1 MRRLFLNF
9 SIFLAALW
17 VALSVAPAFGQQTV
31 LYYRSEPGDY
41 IGQGQE
47 VTLTTEDVDFIV
59 RPSFR
64 GSVRISM
71 NNFTRVPRPPSIW
84 WNAEFAPPQG
94 TDLVVGAYE
103 NATRWPFQAPTE
115 PGLSFSGQG
124 RGCNRLTGR
133 FDVLDAV
140 YDPNTGAVISFAV
153 DFEQHCEGGAPALF
167 GSIRFNSLVPLPAL
181 IPPKI
186 TLLNDLNGDQCV
198 EATGPDGATISLLG
212 SSISEDPVDF
222 LWTTSTGE
230 SEFGTE
236 FSFGLGVDQSAEV
249 TLTIEDLESRDQA
262 SSSLTVCASD
272 TTAPQV
278 TILSP
283 TEGEVFVGENARLSV
298 DVADAVDPNIDH
310 YRVSAVNT
318 TTVPLDVSTGTSN
331 IQLFRKIKDGTIQVE
346 VTVEAQDF
354 SGNLGSSTVTVF
366 RAHDLGMAP

>member
-1 MRRLFLNF
+1 MRRLSLNF

-31 LYYRSEPGDY
+31 LHYRSEPGDY

-47 VTLTTEDVDFIV
+47 VTLTTEEVDFFV

-64 GSVRISM
+64 GGVSVSI
-71 NNFTRVPRPPSIW
+71 NNFTRFPRPQFISW
-84 WNAEFAPPQG
+84 SAQFAPPQG

-115 PGLSFSGQG
+115 PGLSFFGQG

-133 FDVLDAV
+133 FDVLEAV
-140 YDPNTGAVISFAV
+140 YDPNTGAVTNFAV

-167 GSIRFNSLVPLPAL
+167 GSIRFNSFVPLPVL

-186 TLLNDLNGDQCV
+186 TLLNELNSDQCV
-198 EATGPDGATISLLG
+198 EATGPDGSTISLLG
-212 SSISEDPVDF
+212 SSISEVPVDF

-230 SEFGTE
+230 SEFGTD
-236 FSFGLGVDQSAEV
+236 FSFQLGVDQSAEV
-249 TLTIEDLESRDQA
+249 TLTIEDLVSRDQA
-262 SSSLTVCASD
+262 SSSLTVCVSD
-272 TTAPQV
+272 TTPPQV

-283 TEGEVFVGENARLSV
+283 GDGETFVGENARLSV
-298 DVADAVDPNIDH
+298 QVADIVDQNIDR
-310 YRVSAVNT
+310 YSVSAVNT
-318 TTVPLDVSTGTSN
+318 ATVPLDDSTGTSS
-331 IQLFRKIKDGTIQVE
+331 IQLFRKIKDGTIRVE
-346 VTVEAQDF
+346 ITVEAQDF

-366 RAHDLGMAP
+366 RAHDLGLAP